1 MDMSLFTSFEGRIN
15 RAKWWLG
22 LIVLVIAEWV
32 IMFVITMF
40 FGASMPT
47 EVDPDAMGF
56 SASYQLG
63 AVGAIILLIIMIP
76 FIWAGLALSAKRWHD
91 RGKSAWWILIGLIPL
106 IGAIWTLVENGF
118 LKGTEGPNQYGPDPL
133 AGA

>member
-15 RAKWWLG
+15 RQKWWLG

-47 EVDPDAMGF
+47 EVDPNAMGY

-63 AVGAIILLIIMIP
+63 AVGTIILLIIMIP

>member
-15 RAKWWLG
+15 RQKWWLG
-22 LIVLVIAEWV
+22 LIVLVIAQWV

-47 EVDPDAMGF
+47 EVDPNTMGY
-56 SASYQLG
+56 SASYRLG
-63 AVGAIILLIIMIP
+63 AVGTIILLIIMIP
-76 FIWAGLALSAKRWHD
+76 FIWASLALSAKRWHD

-118 LKGTEGPNQYGPDPL
+118 LKGTDGPNQYGPDPL
-133 AGA
+133 AGT

>member
-1 MDMSLFTSFEGRIN
+1 MDMSQFTSFEGRIN
-15 RAKWWLG
+15 RQKWWLG
-22 LIVLVIAEWV
+22 VIVLTIAQWV
-32 IMFVITMF
+32 IMFVLGMF
-40 FGASMPT
+40 FGAAVPA
-47 EVDPDAMGF
+47 EVDPNAMGYG
-56 SASYQLG
+56 ASFQLG
-63 AVGAIILLIIMIP
+63 AVGTIILLVIMIP

-133 AGA
+133 AGT